1 MSDEISL
8 DLSPLIRIL
17 KDGTVERLLGTTTL
31 PAGHDPETQVV
42 SKDLVY
48 SADPNLS
55 APLTSGK
62 KNNLPLLVYYHGGGF
77 CIESAFSPLYHGYL
91 NALVA
96 AAQIVAVSVEYRLV
110 PEHPLPCAYEDS
122 WAALKWA
129 ASHAGGHGAEEWL
142 NELVDFG
149 KVYLGGDSAGANIAH
164 NVAMRNGGEE
174 KLIDQLGVVLVDPYF
189 WGKDPIGNEPKDEE
203 SRRVADGLWLLA
215 YPGSVGGLDDPK
227 INATINPKLPGL
239 GCKRVLVMV
248 AEKDMLKDRG
258 WSYYEAMGKNGWK
271 GTVEIEETKG
281 EGHVFHLFNPASD
294 SAAERLKR
302 TVLFLNREGTL

>member
-42 SKDLVY
+42 SNIY
-48 SADPNLS
+48 APSA
-55 APLTSGK
+55 ALTSGK

-129 ASHAGGHGAEEWL
+129 ASHAGGHGAEEW
-142 NELVDFG
+142 
-149 KVYLGGDSAGANIAH
+149 SAGANIAH

>member
-1 MSDEISL
+1 MG
-8 DLSPLIRIL
+8 R
-17 KDGTVERLLGTTTL
+17 
-31 PAGHDPETQVV
+31 
-42 SKDLVY
+42 
-48 SADPNLS
+48 
-55 APLTSGK
+55 
-62 KNNLPLLVYYHGGGF
+62 
-77 CIESAFSPLYHGYL
+77 
-91 NALVA
+91 
-96 AAQIVAVSVEYRLV
+96 V
-110 PEHPLPCAYEDS
+110 PRRRTRC
-122 WAALKWA
+122 
-129 ASHAGGHGAEEWL
+129 
-142 NELVDFG
+142 
-149 KVYLGGDSAGANIAH
+149 
-164 NVAMRNGGEE
+164 
-174 KLIDQLGVVLVDPYF
+174 
-189 WGKDPIGNEPKDEE
+189 
-203 SRRVADGLWLLA
+203 RRVAKRARRFREGVPGRRQRRGEHRSQRGDEEWWGGKADRPTRGCAYGLWLLA